1 MAPRDTQQKLMEFLM
16 IRQKLLQG
24 TALALLAVGAPLAVG
39 TSANA
44 APILSFGQTGGG
56 NTITATEN
64 GSSTQTTLTGTNV
77 PVSIT
82 QIFGGVPTINPAFFN
97 LNATSTGSATA
108 VGSVFVQNYSG
119 TFSVTA
125 GGTNY
130 LSGSFTDALFGSG
143 SGLTLTASNAT
154 PGEAV
159 SFTSSVIPASALGSP
174 EALSLSFSNVTP
186 NVSILGSSLAPFTAA
201 VSGTASASTNAVPE
215 PISIALLG
223 TGLVGLGLFRRR
235 R

>member
-1 MAPRDTQQKLMEFLM
+1 MSHSKKLMEFLM

-24 TALALLAVGAPLAVG
+24 TALALLAGGALLAP
-39 TSANA
+39 SANA
-44 APILSFGQTGGG
+44 APILSFGQTGGS

-82 QIFGGVPTINPAFFN
+82 QIFGNVPTINPAFLT
-97 LNATSTGSATA
+97 LNATSTGAA
-108 VGSVFVQNYSG
+108 GSVGAQFFQNYSG

-130 LSGSFTDALFGSG
+130 LSGTFTDALFGSG
-143 SGLTLTASNAT
+143 TGLTLTASNAT
-154 PGEAV
+154 PGESV
-159 SFTSSVIPASALGSP
+159 SFTSGVIPASALGSP

-201 VSGTASASTNAVPE
+201 VSGTASASAVSTPE
-215 PISIALLG
+215 PISLALLG